1 MSLRRATGQAAFAGD
16 LALPGTLH
24 LALRRSP
31 LAHAR
36 VASVDSTAARG
47 MPGVVAVFTAEDA
60 DGLLAPVVHFHGDR
74 LAVAAAEDVDLARR
88 AADAIEFELEAL
100 PAVLDPEAALDTE
113 ANVAARLSTAVGD
126 AEAALGGAEHVV
138 AGEWRV
144 PFAPGLPLEPPVAIT
159 WLDEDRRLVVRTSA
173 EAPFRVRGV
182 LADRLGLPAAR
193 IRVVR
198 PLVAGGSGG
207 RALMVV
213 EDLCALVTL
222 RTGRPARLALSAEEE
237 LTTTP
242 GRPAERVRLRLGLR
256 EGRIVA
262 LDLRLLVD
270 LGAEGDSPAELL
282 RSAARHALG
291 IYRIPNIHL
300 EAAAVRTNRPP
311 GCAPR
316 GADAVAAFAVECAV
330 NEAAALL
337 DEDPSAFRRRHLRSA
352 EDPGAAQLAELGE
365 PPGGGDAR
373 PIAELVAPDGRAGRR
388 GRRWSSPL
396 PAGPLRPGSGVAVA
410 RRGAAADT
418 QAGAAAS
425 LRLLDD
431 GSFTLAAAPSSS
443 GGTDEAAYAEAAAA
457 ILGVSARRVVCAAAD
472 TDSAPFEMGDPA
484 PAYFAAGRAVEE
496 AARLA
501 RERLRAA
508 GADLLGVPVA
518 ETRVADGRVFDA
530 SGHAVSF
537 ADVGAAALRTGQT
550 FVVTAAPPPAAAP
563 PALAA
568 AFAEVEIDAETGVV
582 RIGRLEAV
590 VAGGPFT
597 DPEPAEGLVEGA
609 LALAVEQ
616 ALAAGLSFDGEGRPL
631 ARSLRLWPLVT
642 AADVPPLSVRFVP
655 SGDATSRFGATAL
668 GEAAGRAALAAIASA
683 IAQATGGTLRVLP
696 LSPERV
702 LQALDGAR
710 A

>member
-1 MSLRRATGQAAFAGD
+1 MSLRHATGQAAFAGD

-36 VASVDSTAARG
+36 VARADTATARG
-47 MPGVVAVFTAEDA
+47 MPGVVAVLTTDDA
-60 DGLLAPVVHFHGDR
+60 QGLLAPVVHFHGDR
-74 LAVAAAEDVDLARR
+74 LALAAAEDADLARR
-88 AADAIEFELEAL
+88 AADAIELELETL
-100 PAVLDPEAALDTE
+100 PAVLDPEAALENE
-113 ANVAARLSTAVGD
+113 ANVVARLTTVVGD
-126 AEAALGGAEHVV
+126 AEAALAAAEHVV

-144 PFAPGLPLEPPVAIT
+144 PFAPGLPLEPPVAVT

-173 EAPFRVRGV
+173 EAPFRVRGT

-198 PLVAGGSGG
+198 PLVAGGSSG

-222 RTGRPARLALSAEEE
+222 RTGRPARLALNADEE

-270 LGAEGDSPAELL
+270 LGAHADAAAELL

-291 IYRIPNIHL
+291 IYRIPNIRL

-311 GCAPR
+311 ACAPR
-316 GADAVAAFAVECAV
+316 GADAVGAFAVECAV
-330 NEAAALL
+330 NEAAAILG
-337 DEDPSAFRRRHLRSA
+337 EDSAALRRRHLRNP

-365 PPGGGDAR
+365 PPPGGDAR
-373 PIAELVAPDGRAGRR
+373 PIAELIPPNGRGSRR
-388 GRRWSSPL
+388 GRRWRSPL
-396 PAGPLRPGSGVAVA
+396 PSGPLRPGSGVAVA
-410 RRGAAADT
+410 RRGAAAET

-431 GSFTLAAAPSSS
+431 GSLNLAAPSSS
-443 GGTDEAAYAEAAAA
+443 GGSDETTYAEEAAA
-457 ILGVSARRVVCAAAD
+457 ILGVPTRRVVCAAAD

-496 AARLA
+496 VARLA
-501 RERLRAA
+501 RERIRAA
-508 GADLLGVPVA
+508 GAELLGIPVG
-518 ETRVADGRVFDA
+518 ETRIEQGRVIDG
-530 SGHAVSF
+530 SGRAVSF
-537 ADVGAAALRTGQT
+537 ADVGAACLRAGQP
-550 FVVTAAPPPAAAP
+550 FVVTAAPAPAAAP
-563 PALAA
+563 PAIAA
-568 AFAEVEIDAETGVV
+568 ALAEVEVDVETGLV
-582 RIGRLEAV
+582 RIGRLDAV
-590 VAGGPFT
+590 VAGGPFA
-597 DPEPAEGLVEGA
+597 DQGAAEALVEGS

-616 ALAAGLSFDGEGRPL
+616 ALAAGLPFDAEGRPL
-631 ARSLRLWPLVT
+631 LRSLRVWPLVT
-642 AADVPPLSVRFVP
+642 AFDVPPISVRFVP
-655 SGDATSRFGATAL
+655 SEDATSRFGAAAL

-683 IAQATGGTLRVLP
+683 IAQATGGPVRVLP
-696 LSPERV
+696 VTPDRV
-702 LQALDGAR
+702 LEAVDGAR
-710 A
+710 T